1 MKSFEEF
8 RDDVDQISE
17 VDLGTRKAMARRL
30 KIIGKKAST
39 KFRKEK
45 NKLKALSQDA
55 ALKKGMKRA
64 RQFVMQRVVGKGKDL
79 ADLSPAQK
87 EKVEKKADKAAK
99 KMGAKYKALAK
110 KFAKAI
116 KKAHT
121 QRAAELKAKKSAEVE

>member
-1 MKSFEEF
+1 MKSFEEL

-17 VDLGTRKAMARRL
+17 VDIGTRKAMARRL

-87 EKVEKKADKAAK
+87 EKVEKKADMAAK

-110 KFAKAI
+110 KFAKVI

-121 QRAAELKAKKSAEVE
+121 QRAAELKAKKSAEVT

>member
-1 MKSFEEF
+1 MKSFEEI

-17 VDLGTRKAMARRL
+17 VDIGTRKAMARRL

-87 EKVEKKADKAAK
+87 EKVEKKADMAAK

-110 KFAKAI
+110 KFAKVI

-121 QRAAELKAKKSAEVE
+121 QRAAELKAKKSAEVT